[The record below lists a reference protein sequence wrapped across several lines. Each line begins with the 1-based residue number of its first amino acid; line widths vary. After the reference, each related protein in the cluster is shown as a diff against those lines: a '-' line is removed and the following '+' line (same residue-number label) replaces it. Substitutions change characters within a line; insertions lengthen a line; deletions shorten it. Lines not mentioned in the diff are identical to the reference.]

1 MWGEILTPYRRLT
14 SGAIRAYVAK
24 KSEYR
29 MILHKKN
36 PIDSVRITF
45 MPEYYKKYLSEQYPD
60 LYENPSEAF
69 AQIDGYPDFLSQIA
83 SIGKR

>member
-1 MWGEILTPYRRLT
+1 
-14 SGAIRAYVAK
+14 
-24 KSEYR
+24 
-29 MILHKKN
+29 
-36 PIDSVRITF
+36 
-45 MPEYYKKYLSEQYPD
+45 MPEYYKKYLSEQYPN